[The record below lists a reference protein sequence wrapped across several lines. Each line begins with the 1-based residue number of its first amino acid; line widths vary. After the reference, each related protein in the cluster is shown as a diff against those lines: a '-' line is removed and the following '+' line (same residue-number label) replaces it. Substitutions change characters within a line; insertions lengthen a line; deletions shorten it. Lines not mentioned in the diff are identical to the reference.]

1 MSSIAATFDSVA
13 QSYEKQLQLGISLSG
28 ETAEYFVRGRVRKF
42 VELSQ
47 RYTQSQPAALLDF
60 GCGVGNAVPELL
72 DRFSGIRLTGVDCSL
87 ASLALAH
94 RRFSA
99 LLQYRHRVKWEQ
111 HTESLAAESFDLAYS
126 AGVFHHI
133 APDQRQFAFEKI
145 LHSLKRGGLFA
156 LFENN
161 PWNPGT
167 RWVMSRIPFDRDA
180 ICLTPT
186 ESRAR
191 LQTAGF
197 ELLDTQYLFFFPRP
211 LAGLRLAER
220 YLHHLPLGAQYLVLA
235 RRP

>member
-1 MSSIAATFDSVA
+1 MSSIAATFDAAA
-13 QSYEKQLQLGISLSG
+13 QSYEQQLQLGISLSG
-28 ETAEYFVRGRVRKF
+28 ETANYFVRGRVRKL
-42 VELSQ
+42 VELTQ
-47 RYTQSQPAALLDF
+47 RYTKSQPTTLLDF

-72 DRFSGIRLTGVDCSL
+72 DSYAGTQLTGVDCSI

-99 LLQYRHRVKWEQ
+99 LLQYRHRVNWKQ
-111 HTESLAAESFDLAYS
+111 GTQSLSAESFDLAYS

-133 APDQRQFAFEKI
+133 APEQRQFELERI
-145 LHSLKRGGLFA
+145 LQSLKRGGLFA

-186 ESRAR
+186 ESRQR
-191 LQTAGF
+191 LQVAGF
-197 ELLDTQYLFFFPRP
+197 EVLDTQHLFFFPRL
-211 LAGLRLAER
+211 LAGLRLTER
-220 YLHHLPLGAQYLVLA
+220 YLRHLPLGAQYVVLA